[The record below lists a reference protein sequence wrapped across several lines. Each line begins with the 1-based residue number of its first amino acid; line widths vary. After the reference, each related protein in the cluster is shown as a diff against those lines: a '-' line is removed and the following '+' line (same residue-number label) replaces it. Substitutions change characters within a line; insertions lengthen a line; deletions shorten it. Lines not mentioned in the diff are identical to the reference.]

1 MSSPSPAGLRL
12 PAPTESVPGWQVAP
26 WVDAPA
32 YALSWLWVLV
42 PLVLAG
48 PVHPTDY
55 YAIFALV
62 MTVNTLH
69 RHFGVPLIYLDREV
83 YQRHVTR
90 FSVVPALMGIA
101 VVAMP
106 LVSGFKAPKG
116 FFGAEALGAALA
128 GAALV
133 AQVIAQDL
141 SGFTL
146 GRSLRIAAVAPF
158 ALALIL
164 GLFGMFTAALV
175 PTTAAVAVA
184 FAAVSAALTVAAP
197 SGQRAPVFAGL
208 VGLGTLL
215 SLGGAFAPGLVGR
228 WPGEPAKLSLVTG
241 AAFAVQVFW
250 GLWHVTMQ
258 KVGILRMYA
267 AKQTEVPPERR
278 APIGVDRFL
287 VWGMFPVYIF
297 VMGPSYRAEV
307 LKAAASAKSIAIPL
321 LDFLEAARPF
331 LAAPAI
337 AVAVGSIGWFFG
349 WEWKTT
355 RCRSLPR
362 MGMGVGTV
370 ALNVA
375 VLIWPVKGVIA
386 YTFSHGLEYLVFVWA
401 FQRRRYA
408 VPLAHHPP
416 LQRLLAWPVL
426 AYAGFILAVGGFFF
440 WTDFGKHYGLPVIA
454 TPIFGVKFGTW
465 VTSWAIWEALFH
477 YYQDGF
483 MWKMR
488 LPSVRASI

>member
-1 MSSPSPAGLRL
+1 MSTPSAAGLRL
-12 PAPTESVPGWQVAP
+12 PAPTEPVSGWQVSP
-26 WVDAPA
+26 LVDSAS

-42 PLVLAG
+42 PLLLAG

-69 RHFGVPLIYLDREV
+69 RHFGLPLVYLDREV

-90 FSVVPALMGIA
+90 FSVIPALMGIA
-101 VVAMP
+101 VIAMP
-106 LVSGFKAPKG
+106 LVSRFKAPAG
-116 FFGAEALGAALA
+116 FFGAETLGVVLA

-141 SGFTL
+141 RGFLL
-146 GRSLRIAAVAPF
+146 GRGLRIAAVAPF
-158 ALALIL
+158 ALALGL
-164 GLFGMFTAALV
+164 GLLGGFREATLA
-175 PTTAAVAVA
+175 TTVGVAVA
-184 FAAVSAALTVAAP
+184 AAAVSGLLTASAP
-197 SGQRAPVFAGL
+197 AGQRAPVFAGL
-208 VGLGTLL
+208 VALGGLLSVAGAVSPGLG
-215 SLGGAFAPGLVGR
+215 AR
-228 WPGEPAKLSLVTG
+228 WPAEPAKLGLVTG
-241 AAFAVQVFW
+241 AVFAVQVVW

-267 AKQTEVPPERR
+267 AKQTEVQPERR
-278 APIGVDRFL
+278 APILVDRLL

-321 LDFLEAARPF
+321 LDFLEAARPY
-331 LAAPAI
+331 LTVPSI
-337 AVAVGSIGWFFG
+337 AVAAGSIGWFFW

-355 RCRSLPR
+355 RLRSLPR
-362 MGMGVGTV
+362 LVMGLGTI

-375 VLIWPVKGVIA
+375 VLIWPVKAVIA
-386 YTFSHGLEYLVFVWA
+386 YTFSHGFEYLVFVWA

-408 VPLAHHPP
+408 VPLAHNPP
-416 LQRLLAWPVL
+416 LQRVLAWPVL

-440 WTDFGKHYGLPVIA
+440 WTDFGKHYGLPVLA
-454 TPIFGVKFGTW
+454 TPFLGVKFSTW